1 MDTGKITIRDKQKKQ
16 EVIFTGDFT
25 PSKMKHYY
33 CPKCNKELLVTE
45 NVQFMDLNGYCVHCK
60 TMWVHIEREE

>member
-1 MDTGKITIRDKQKKQ
+1 MGNGEIIIRNKQKSE

-25 PSKMKHYY
+25 SSKMKHYY
-33 CPKCNKELLVTE
+33 CPKCNEELLITE
-45 NVQFMDLNGYCVHCK
+45 NAKSMDLSGYCVRCK